1 MRSNTDISGR
11 GNRRRSSGIQ
21 DEPAME
27 ALLRNIALS
36 LPPPED
42 ATTGEQ
48 AADLAQVIA
57 ERSEKAND
65 VARNA
70 QETFEANTVSK
81 LQDARLA
88 IQLLRDSILAE
99 SPFEEVRLVDPEIE
113 GSIHVLGQEVEKVK
127 EKLDAVDVKKG
138 VKSVKKDEF
147 VHRWA

>member
-1 MRSNTDISGR
+1 
-11 GNRRRSSGIQ
+11 
-21 DEPAME
+21 ME

-42 ATTGEQ
+42 ATTEEQ

-127 EKLDAVDVKKG
+127 EKLDTVDVKKG